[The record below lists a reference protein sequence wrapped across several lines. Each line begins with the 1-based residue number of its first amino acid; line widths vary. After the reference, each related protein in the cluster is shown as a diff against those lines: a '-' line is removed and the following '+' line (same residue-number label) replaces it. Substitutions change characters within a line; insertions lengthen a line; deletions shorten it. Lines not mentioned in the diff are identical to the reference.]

1 MGWMDVTQD
10 YCNYV
15 DAVDF
20 VSVYC
25 KDADAEVYTAFCK

>member
-25 KDADAEVYTAFCK
+25 KDADAEVYTAFRK